1 MIERI
6 VCDGEVLIACIL
18 LLLLMLMLHHATFH
32 VVVVVVVVVIVV
44 ISIWEEVVFS
54 SSSSP
59 SSSGTMSSGEHIRA
73 KRIQILFPDIIRLGN
88 SILPSSISSV
98 SSSSNDAEGSLISS
112 VHVPGDRHESVEN
125 DGSGERVEMD
135 SFTCICG
142 RQVGFEDG

>member
-18 LLLLMLMLHHATFH
+18 LLLLLLMLHHATFH
-32 VVVVVVVVVIVV
+32 VVVVVVVVIIVV
-44 ISIWEEVVFS
+44 GISIWEEVVFS
-54 SSSSP
+54 SFS
-59 SSSGTMSSGEHIRA
+59 SSSGTMSSGE
-73 KRIQILFPDIIRLGN
+73 KRVQILFPDIIRLGN

-98 SSSSNDAEGSLISS
+98 SSSSNNAERSLISS

>member
-18 LLLLMLMLHHATFH
+18 LLMLLLLMLHHATFH
-32 VVVVVVVVVIVV
+32 VVVVVVVVVVIGVV
-44 ISIWEEVVFS
+44 IWEEVVFS
-54 SSSSP
+54 SSSS
-59 SSSGTMSSGEHIRA
+59 SSCGSSSSGEHIRA
-73 KRIQILFPDIIRLGN
+73 KRVQILFPDIIRLGN

-112 VHVPGDRHESVEN
+112 VHVPGYRHESVEN

>member
-18 LLLLMLMLHHATFH
+18 LLLLMLHRATFH
-32 VVVVVVVVVIVV
+32 VVVVVIVVVI
-44 ISIWEEVVFS
+44 WGEVVS

-59 SSSGTMSSGEHIRA
+59 SSCGSSSSGEHIRA
-73 KRIQILFPDIIRLGN
+73 KRVQILFPDIIRLGN

-98 SSSSNDAEGSLISS
+98 SSSSNNSEGSLISS
-112 VHVPGDRHESVEN
+112 IHVPGDRHESVEN

-135 SFTCICG
+135 SFTCISG

>member
-18 LLLLMLMLHHATFH
+18 LLLLLLMLHHATFH
-32 VVVVVVVVVIVV
+32 VVVVVVVV
-44 ISIWEEVVFS
+44 SIWDEVV
-54 SSSSP
+54 SSSP
-59 SSSGTMSSGEHIRA
+59 SSCGSSSSGEHIRA
-73 KRIQILFPDIIRLGN
+73 KRVQILFPDIIRLGN

-98 SSSSNDAEGSLISS
+98 SSSSNNAEGSLISS

>member
-18 LLLLMLMLHHATFH
+18 LLLLLHHATFH
-32 VVVVVVVVVIVV
+32 VVVVVVIVIVV
-44 ISIWEEVVFS
+44 ISIWEEVVS

-59 SSSGTMSSGEHIRA
+59 SSCGSSSSGE
-73 KRIQILFPDIIRLGN
+73 KRVQILFPDIIRLGN
-88 SILPSSISSV
+88 STLPSSSPSV
-98 SSSSNDAEGSLISS
+98 SSSSNNAEGSLISS

-135 SFTCICG
+135 SFTCISG

>member
-18 LLLLMLMLHHATFH
+18 LLLLMLHHATFH
-32 VVVVVVVVVIVV
+32 VVVVVIVVVI
-44 ISIWEEVVFS
+44 WKEVVS
-54 SSSSP
+54 SSFS

-73 KRIQILFPDIIRLGN
+73 KRVQILFPDIIRLGN

-98 SSSSNDAEGSLISS
+98 SSSSNDSKGSLISS

-125 DGSGERVEMD
+125 DGSGERVEMN

>member
-18 LLLLMLMLHHATFH
+18 LLLLLHHAKFH
-32 VVVVVVVVVIVV
+32 VIVVVVVVIGVV
-44 ISIWEEVVFS
+44 IWGEVV
-54 SSSSP
+54 SSSP
-59 SSSGTMSSGEHIRA
+59 SSCGSSSSDEHIRA
-73 KRIQILFPDIIRLGN
+73 KRVQILFPDIIRLGN

-98 SSSSNDAEGSLISS
+98 SSSSNDSEGSLISS
-112 VHVPGDRHESVEN
+112 VHVPGYRHESVEN
-125 DGSGERVEMD
+125 DGSGERVEMN

>member
-18 LLLLMLMLHHATFH
+18 LLLLLMLHHATFH
-32 VVVVVVVVVIVV
+32 VVVVVVVVIGVV
-44 ISIWEEVVFS
+44 IWEELVFS
-54 SSSSP
+54 SSSL
-59 SSSGTMSSGEHIRA
+59 SSCGSSSSGEHIRA
-73 KRIQILFPDIIRLGN
+73 KRVQILFPDIIRLGN
-88 SILPSSISSV
+88 SILPSSISDV
-98 SSSSNDAEGSLISS
+98 SSSSNDSEGSLISS

>member
-18 LLLLMLMLHHATFH
+18 LLLLLLMLHHATFH

-44 ISIWEEVVFS
+44 VIWGELV

-59 SSSGTMSSGEHIRA
+59 SSCGSSGSGEHIRA
-73 KRIQILFPDIIRLGN
+73 KRVQILFPDIIRLGN

-98 SSSSNDAEGSLISS
+98 SSSSNNAEGSLISS

-125 DGSGERVEMD
+125 DGSGERVEMN

>member
-18 LLLLMLMLHHATFH
+18 LLLLMLHHAAFH
-32 VVVVVVVVVIVV
+32 VVVVVVVVVIVIV
-44 ISIWEEVVFS
+44 IWGEVI
-54 SSSSP
+54 SSSP
-59 SSSGTMSSGEHIRA
+59 PSSGTMSSGEHTRA
-73 KRIQILFPDIIRLGN
+73 KRVQILFPDIIRLGN

-98 SSSSNDAEGSLISS
+98 CSSSNDSEGSLISS

-125 DGSGERVEMD
+125 DGPGERVEMD

>member
-18 LLLLMLMLHHATFH
+18 LLLLLMLHHAAFH
-32 VVVVVVVVVIVV
+32 VVVVVVVVVV
-44 ISIWEEVVFS
+44 ISIWKEVVFS
-54 SSSSP
+54 SSSPSG
-59 SSSGTMSSGEHIRA
+59 SSSSSEHIRA
-73 KRIQILFPDIIRLGN
+73 KRVQILFPDIIRLGN

-98 SSSSNDAEGSLISS
+98 SSSSNDSKRSLISS

-125 DGSGERVEMD
+125 DGSGERVEMN
-135 SFTCICG
+135 SLTCICG

>member
-18 LLLLMLMLHHATFH
+18 LLLLLLLHHATFH
-32 VVVVVVVVVIVV
+32 VVVVVVVVIVV
-44 ISIWEEVVFS
+44 ISIWGEVVS

-59 SSSGTMSSGEHIRA
+59 SSGSSSSGEHIRA
-73 KRIQILFPDIIRLGN
+73 KRVQILFPDIIRLGN

-98 SSSSNDAEGSLISS
+98 SSSSNDSKGSLISS

-135 SFTCICG
+135 SFTCISG
-142 RQVGFEDG
+142 RQVGFEDGQK

>member
-18 LLLLMLMLHHATFH
+18 LLLHHATFH
-32 VVVVVVVVVIVV
+32 VVVVVVVVVVIVGIV
-44 ISIWEEVVFS
+44 IWEEVVFS
-54 SSSSP
+54 SFSP
-59 SSSGTMSSGEHIRA
+59 SSCGSSSSDEHIRA
-73 KRIQILFPDIIRLGN
+73 KRVQILFPDIIRLGN

-98 SSSSNDAEGSLISS
+98 SSSSNNSERSLISS

>member
-18 LLLLMLMLHHATFH
+18 LLLLLMLHHATFH
-32 VVVVVVVVVIVV
+32 VVVVVVVVVI
-44 ISIWEEVVFS
+44 SIWEEVVFS
-54 SSSSP
+54 SSPPSCGSS
-59 SSSGTMSSGEHIRA
+59 SSGEHIRA
-73 KRIQILFPDIIRLGN
+73 KRVQILFPDIIRLGN

-98 SSSSNDAEGSLISS
+98 SSSSNDSKGSLISS

-125 DGSGERVEMD
+125 DGSGERVEMN
-135 SFTCICG
+135 SFTCISG

>member
-18 LLLLMLMLHHATFH
+18 LMLLLMLHHATFH
-32 VVVVVVVVVIVV
+32 VVVVVVVIVIVG

-54 SSSSP
+54 SSP
-59 SSSGTMSSGEHIRA
+59 SSCGSSSSGEHIRA
-73 KRIQILFPDIIRLGN
+73 KRVQILFPDMIRLGN

-98 SSSSNDAEGSLISS
+98 SSSSNNAEGSLISS

-125 DGSGERVEMD
+125 DGSRERVEID

>member
-18 LLLLMLMLHHATFH
+18 LLLLMLVLHHATFH
-32 VVVVVVVVVIVV
+32 VVVVVVVVVIC
-44 ISIWEEVVFS
+44 ICKEEVS
-54 SSSSP
+54 SSSS
-59 SSSGTMSSGEHIRA
+59 SSSGTISSSEHIRA
-73 KRIQILFPDIIRLGN
+73 KRVQILFPDIIRLGN

-98 SSSSNDAEGSLISS
+98 SSSSNNSEGSLISS

-135 SFTCICG
+135 SFTCISG

>member
-32 VVVVVVVVVIVV
+32 VVVVVVVVIVV
-44 ISIWEEVVFS
+44 VIWGEVVFS
-54 SSSSP
+54 SSSPSSCGS
-59 SSSGTMSSGEHIRA
+59 SSSGKHIRA
-73 KRIQILFPDIIRLGN
+73 KRVQILFPDIIRLGN

>member
-18 LLLLMLMLHHATFH
+18 LLLLMLHHATFH
-32 VVVVVVVVVIVV
+32 VVVVVVVVVVIVG

-59 SSSGTMSSGEHIRA
+59 SSCGSSSSGEHIRA
-73 KRIQILFPDIIRLGN
+73 KRVQILFPDIIRLGN
-88 SILPSSISSV
+88 SILPSSSSGI

-112 VHVPGDRHESVEN
+112 IHVPGYRHECVEN
-125 DGSGERVEMD
+125 DGSGERVEMN

>member
-18 LLLLMLMLHHATFH
+18 LLLLLLLLHHATFH
-32 VVVVVVVVVIVV
+32 VVVVVVVIVVVI
-44 ISIWEEVVFS
+44 WGEVVS

-59 SSSGTMSSGEHIRA
+59 SSCGSSSSGEHVRA
-73 KRIQILFPDIIRLGN
+73 KRVQILFPDIIRLGN

-98 SSSSNDAEGSLISS
+98 SSSSSNDSKGSLISS

>member
-18 LLLLMLMLHHATFH
+18 LLLLMLHHATFH
-32 VVVVVVVVVIVV
+32 VVVVVVIVVVIVG
-44 ISIWEEVVFS
+44 ISIWEERVFS
-54 SSSSP
+54 SCP
-59 SSSGTMSSGEHIRA
+59 SSCGSSSSGEHIRA
-73 KRIQILFPDIIRLGN
+73 KRVQILFPDIIRLGN
-88 SILPSSISSV
+88 SILPSSSSSV
-98 SSSSNDAEGSLISS
+98 SSCSNNSKRSLISS
-112 VHVPGDRHESVEN
+112 IHVPGDRHESVEN

>member
-18 LLLLMLMLHHATFH
+18 LLLLLLLMLHHATIH
-32 VVVVVVVVVIVV
+32 VVVVVVVVVVIVV
-44 ISIWEEVVFS
+44 VIWGEVVFS
-54 SSSSP
+54 SFS

-73 KRIQILFPDIIRLGN
+73 KRVQILFPDIIRLGN
-88 SILPSSISSV
+88 SILPSSISGV
-98 SSSSNDAEGSLISS
+98 CSSSNDSEGSLISS
-112 VHVPGDRHESVEN
+112 IHVPGDRHESVKN

>member
-18 LLLLMLMLHHATFH
+18 LLLLLMLHHATFH
-32 VVVVVVVVVIVV
+32 VVVVVVVVIVV
-44 ISIWEEVVFS
+44 ISILEEVVS

-59 SSSGTMSSGEHIRA
+59 SSCGSSGSGEHIRA
-73 KRIQILFPDIIRLGN
+73 KRVQILFPDIIRLGN

-125 DGSGERVEMD
+125 NGSGERVKMD

>member
-18 LLLLMLMLHHATFH
+18 LLMLHHATFH
-32 VVVVVVVVVIVV
+32 VVVVVVIVVVI
-44 ISIWEEVVFS
+44 WKEVVS

-59 SSSGTMSSGEHIRA
+59 SSCGSSSSGEHIRA
-73 KRIQILFPDIIRLGN
+73 KRVQILFPDIIRLGN

-98 SSSSNDAEGSLISS
+98 PSSSNDSEGSLISS
-112 VHVPGDRHESVEN
+112 IHVPGDRHESVEN

>member
-18 LLLLMLMLHHATFH
+18 LLLLMLHHATFH
-32 VVVVVVVVVIVV
+32 VVVVVVVIVV
-44 ISIWEEVVFS
+44 ISIWEEVVS

-59 SSSGTMSSGEHIRA
+59 SGSSSSGEHIRA
-73 KRIQILFPDIIRLGN
+73 KKVQILFPDIIRLGN

-98 SSSSNDAEGSLISS
+98 SSSSNDSEGSLISS
-112 VHVPGDRHESVEN
+112 VHVPGYRHESVEN

-135 SFTCICG
+135 SLTCICG